1 MEILSF
7 SNLIIIFKFLS
18 LIQFALLGILFLLTL
33 GYKFYKEYHN
43 KQHEENVLKIKK
55 LLLNYESLNDVE
67 ILFLKKNRQNAFVSF
82 FDLEKQST
90 WPEHAI
96 YINILTEI
104 FLPKLQ
110 EDVYSHDWFA
120 RSRAAMILQLKNK
133 YFKGMSAQDE
143 AYLMV
148 LLADSATIVN
158 INACIAVLFSP
169 TQKTIDC
176 LIDLISQKRRSQ
188 YEILKAILNQSAFQ
202 VIPLIQN
209 RLSHEKNVYT
219 RAFCYRILRQ
229 LPKVDIAIESLEQ
242 DLNASEVDLKL
253 ASLSY
258 ISYLEKPR
266 YKTYLLNALNDS
278 DWEVR
283 ARCAKIVGYTGDE
296 HLAKA
301 LEPHLSDEVWWV
313 RYRAAEALM
322 KMGAVGKDILK
333 SKDIE
338 LDKYAY
344 EISQQQLKSFQFN
357 QGK

>member
-7 SNLIIIFKFLS
+7 SKMIIIFKYLA
-18 LIQFALLGILFLLTL
+18 IVQFALFGILFVITL
-33 GYKFYKEYHN
+33 FYKFYKEYYK
-43 KQHEENVLKIKK
+43 KQQEENLYKLKK
-55 LLLNYESLNDVE
+55 LLLNYQSLSDVE
-67 ILFLKKNRQNAFVSF
+67 ILFLKKYRQNAFIIF

-90 WPEHAI
+90 WSDHAI
-96 YINILTEI
+96 YLNILNDI
-104 FLPKLQ
+104 FLPRLQ

-133 YFKGMSAQDE
+133 YFKVISAEDE
-143 AYLMV
+143 AYLMD
-148 LLADSATIVN
+148 LLADPVNIVN

-188 YEILKAILNQSAFQ
+188 YEILKTIVNQSAFK

-229 LPKVDIAIESLEQ
+229 LPKVDICIESLEQ
-242 DLNASEVDLKL
+242 DLNSSEVDLKL
-253 ASLSY
+253 ATLSY
-258 ISYLEKPR
+258 ISYLEKPN
-266 YKTYLLNALNDS
+266 YKTYLLNALNAS

-283 ARCAKIVGYTGDE
+283 ARCAKIVGYTGDAQ
-296 HLAKA
+296 LARA

-313 RYRAAEALM
+313 RYRTAEALM
-322 KMGAVGKDILK
+322 RMGNVGQDILK
-333 SKDIE
+333 SKNIE
-338 LDKYAY
+338 LDKFAY
-344 EISQQQLKSFQFN
+344 EISQQQLKTFQFN